1 MNNRTLALG
10 ILGFLPLMTGCPSFS
25 TMGLARTLN
34 QGAVQGW
41 VAPEGAG
48 AIPINRP
55 SGVNAGGIG
64 WPNIEGGVR
73 VGVTDR
79 VELGGRLGFN
89 GIMAEGKFGILRPE
103 TTDSGFN
110 LSLNP
115 GVGFIGYGAGN
126 GAGGGFVGVLTFS
139 VPILMGIDFGG
150 HEFVIG
156 PRIIDQVLFG
166 SFSSSGG
173 SASSTVNVF
182 YVGGSIGFAIKVS
195 GGFRIMPEIAIGVPA
210 VAAAVD
216 VGSSAFSAIIFQGGV
231 GFLFGSSNQYDPKT
245 PPIPTTAPP
254 PPTVAPAPTQ

>member
-1 MNNRTLALG
+1 MNNRLLALG
-10 ILGFLPLMTGCPSFS
+10 ILAFLPLMTGCPSFS

-34 QGAVQGW
+34 QGAIQGW

-55 SGVNAGGIG
+55 AGVTTGGIG

-110 LSLNP
+110 LSINP
-115 GVGFIGYGAGN
+115 GIGFIGYGAGS

-150 HEFVIG
+150 HELVIG
-156 PRIIDQVLFG
+156 PRIIDQLLFG
-166 SFSSSGG
+166 SFSSSSGG
-173 SASSTVNVF
+173 GASSTVNVF
-182 YVGGSIGFAIKVS
+182 YVGGSVGFAIKVS
-195 GGFRIMPEIAIGVPA
+195 GGFRIMPEIAVGVPA
-210 VAAAVD
+210 VAASVD
-216 VGSSAFSAIIFQGGV
+216 VGSSAFSAVIIQGGV
-231 GFLFGSSNQYDPKT
+231 GFLFGSSNQYDPQPRPVGSNK
-245 PPIPTTAPP
+245 PNGVLAGLLY
-254 PPTVAPAPTQ
+254 